1 VATYIERAADLL
13 FPATGRRA
21 LNVKFF
27 DACDHNASAEELAAQ
42 IVRAEAQ
49 IANGTAEL
57 VADVD

>member
-1 VATYIERAADLL
+1 MATYVERAADLL
-13 FPATGRRA
+13 FPHEGRRA

-27 DACDHNASAEELAAQ
+27 DACEQHASAEELAAQ

-57 VADVD
+57 VADID

>member
-1 VATYIERAADLL
+1 MATYVERAADLL
-13 FPATGRRA
+13 FPEMGRRA

-49 IANGTAEL
+49 IASGTAEL
-57 VADVD
+57 VTDID